1 MSMLYSIQNSYG
13 EVYGI
18 YEMPPCNKSAE
29 GLAHELKDELSD
41 ILGINGVRDAPLYR
55 AETKTMEDRVVIDIE
70 AGFRD
75 REERLSR
82 IHDAIGRLTVPAA
95 ES

>member
-1 MSMLYSIQNSYG
+1 MLYSIQNSYG

-18 YEMPPCNKSAE
+18 YKMPACTKSAE
-29 GLAHELKDELSD
+29 GLAHELKVELRD
-41 ILGINGVRDAPLYR
+41 ILGINGIRDAPLFTS
-55 AETKTMEDRVVIDIE
+55 ETNSFEDRVVIDIE

-82 IHDAIGRLTVPAA
+82 IHDTIGRLTVPTV
-95 ES
+95 ED